1 MSRIGNTPIN
11 LPEGVSLTLD
21 QNVVVVKGPKGELT
35 YQLPPLIE
43 LEINQNEIKVK
54 RANNS
59 KPAKSFH
66 GLTRALLANMVQGV
80 SQGYTKVLELVGTGY
95 RVAKQGNKLVISV
108 GYSHPVE
115 YPEPDGVKLE
125 VEGNNLI
132 KVSGIDKQL
141 VGQVAAEIRAIR
153 KPEPYKG
160 KGIRYQGEHIRRK
173 AGKAAKG
180 VGA

>member
-21 QNVVVVKGPKGELT
+21 KNVVVVKGPKGELT

-43 LEINQNEIKVK
+43 LEINQNEVKVK

-66 GLTRALLANMVQGV
+66 GLTRALLANMVRGV

-115 YPEPDGVKLE
+115 YLEPDGIKLE

>member
-43 LEINQNEIKVK
+43 LEINQNEVKVK
-54 RANNS
+54 RANDS

-115 YPEPDGVKLE
+115 YPEPDGIKLE

-141 VGQVAAEIRAIR
+141 VGQVAADIRAIR

-160 KGIRYQGEHIRRK
+160 KGIRYQGEHIYRK

-180 VGA
+180 AGA